1 MKVGDLIILTR
12 PTTRDF
18 NSLFIVAA
26 TIKDHVAIRRRRALG
41 RPAQSPQPV
50 EWIQVYGLEGW
61 KAAKDY
67 EVIK

>member
-26 TIKDHVAIRRRRALG
+26 TIKDHVAKK
-41 RPAQSPQPV
+41 PV
-50 EWIQVYGLEGW
+50 EWIQVYGHEGW

>member
-1 MKVGDLIILTR
+1 VKVGDLIKLTR

-26 TIKDHVAIRRRRALG
+26 TIKDPVSNK
-41 RPAQSPQPV
+41 PVEPV

-67 EVIK
+67 EAV

>member
-1 MKVGDLIILTR
+1 MKVGDLIKLTR
-12 PTTRDF
+12 PTTRAF

-26 TIKDHVAIRRRRALG
+26 TIKDPVSNK
-41 RPAQSPQPV
+41 PVEPV

>member
-26 TIKDHVAIRRRRALG
+26 TIKDHVAKK
-41 RPAQSPQPV
+41 PV
-50 EWIQVYGLEGW
+50 EWIQVYGYEGW

>member
-18 NSLFIVAA
+18 NSIFIVAA
-26 TIKDHVAIRRRRALG
+26 TIKDHVAKK
-41 RPAQSPQPV
+41 PV
-50 EWIQVYGLEGW
+50 EWIQVYGHEGW

>member
-26 TIKDHVAIRRRRALG
+26 TIKDHV
-41 RPAQSPQPV
+41 SNKPV